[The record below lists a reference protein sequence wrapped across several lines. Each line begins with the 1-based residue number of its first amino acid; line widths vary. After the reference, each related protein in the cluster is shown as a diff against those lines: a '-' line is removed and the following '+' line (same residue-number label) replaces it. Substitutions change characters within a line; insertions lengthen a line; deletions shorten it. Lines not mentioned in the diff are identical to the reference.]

1 MQKNSED
8 FSMQE
13 ALRLAQSP
21 AGQRLL
27 AMLRQ
32 QNQNKMETAMTQAKA
47 GNMEDARRTIEAMM
61 NTPELQQLL
70 RQLGR

>member
-1 MQKNSED
+1 
-8 FSMQE
+8 MQE

-32 QNQNKMETAMTQAKA
+32 QNQNQMETAMTQAKA
-47 GNMEDARRTIEAMM
+47 GNMEDAKLTIEAMM